1 MITAISFIV
10 VLGILIFIHEFGHFM
25 MAKLCGVAVEKFSLG
40 FGPKII
46 GLKRGETEY
55 RISLL
60 PLGGYVKMM
69 GESPDEDVSEKDMER
84 SFTHKTVSRRAAIVV
99 SGPIMNLLLMF
110 FLMPTIYMIGI
121 QVPAYLEK
129 PPVIGYMEKNS
140 AAERTGLRKGDIIRE
155 VDKREV
161 KNWEQLTTRIISSP
175 NNTLFLKVE
184 RKGTVFYTDLVLG
197 SSNQTGEG
205 IAGLYPPIK
214 PTIGVISKGYP
225 AEDAGIEVGDTIVN
239 IDGSRV
245 THWAEVQEAIRG
257 ISDKKAVIEK
267 TIILERDGELIT
279 VKVRPRWNEE
289 IEGYL
294 IGISPL
300 QETFTRKYGFFDAI
314 TTGIKKGWDITVFTF
329 IVIKKLF
336 VGEISVKTLG
346 GPIMIAQIAGQAAES
361 GVTTFLFLM
370 ASLSLQ
376 LGILNLLPIPVLD
389 GGHLLFFGIE
399 RLRGK
404 PLSDKVIMV
413 SQQAGIA
420 LLVLLMILVTYND
433 ILRVFGR

>member
-1 MITAISFIV
+1 MIVAVSFVII
-10 VLGILIFIHEFGHFM
+10 LGILIFIHEFGHFM
-25 MAKLCGVAVEKFSLG
+25 MAKLCGVGVERFSLG
-40 FGPKII
+40 FGPKIV

-69 GESPDEDVSEKDMER
+69 GESPDEHVSEKDIKK
-84 SFTHKTVSRRAAIVV
+84 SFTHKTVSKRAAIVV
-99 SGPIMNLLLMF
+99 SGPIMNLLFMF
-110 FLMPTIYMIGI
+110 FLMPAIYMIGI

-129 PPVIGYMEKNS
+129 PPVIGYIEKDS
-140 AAERTGLRKGDIIRE
+140 TAERTGLRIGDIIKE

-161 KNWEQLTTRIISSP
+161 KNWEQLTTSIISNP

-184 RKGTVFYTDLVLG
+184 RKGKIFYTDLII
-197 SSNQTGEG
+197 SSFDQTGEG
-205 IAGLYPPIK
+205 VAGLYPPIK
-214 PTIGVISKGYP
+214 PTIGALSKGYP
-225 AEDAGIEVGDTIVN
+225 AENADIKVGDTIVN
-239 IDGSRV
+239 IDDSKI

-257 ISDKKAVIEK
+257 ISYKKAVIEK
-267 TIILERDGELIT
+267 TIVLERDGDLIT

-294 IGISPL
+294 IGISLL

-314 TTGIKKGWDITVFTF
+314 ANGIKRGWDITIFTF

-336 VGEISVKTLG
+336 LGEISVKTLG
-346 GPIMIAQIAGQAAES
+346 GPIMIAQVAGQAAES

-404 PLSDKVIMV
+404 PLSDKAIMI
-413 SQQAGIA
+413 SQQIGISM
-420 LLVLLMILVTYND
+420 LVLLMILVTYND
-433 ILRVFGR
+433 ILRLFIK